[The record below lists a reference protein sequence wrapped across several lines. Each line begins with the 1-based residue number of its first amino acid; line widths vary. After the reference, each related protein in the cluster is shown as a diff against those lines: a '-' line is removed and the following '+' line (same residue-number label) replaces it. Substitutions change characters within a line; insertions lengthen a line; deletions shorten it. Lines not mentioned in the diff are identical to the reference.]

1 MEGGVKTVPFLTR
14 FTESPASSH
23 VIYKE
28 ISKIG
33 VILSR
38 NLCNQ
43 ERVKWSLKA
52 LLRKGRLKVLM
63 F

>member
-1 MEGGVKTVPFLTR
+1 MPFLT
-14 FTESPASSH
+14 ESSASSRL
-23 VIYKE
+23 IYEE

-33 VILSR
+33 VIVSR

-43 ERVKWSLKA
+43 ESVKWSMKA
-52 LLRKGRLKVLM
+52 LLRKRRLKASL